1 MPDNNLDQAVALSR
15 SGRKLEARKILNDI
29 LRSNLHNETA
39 WLWFADTFTE
49 NNNRIRVMEEC
60 IRHNPNCYIAQKWLI
75 TFKAQEEAR
84 KAAAEHQVLPDFQ
97 SSPAVRSG
105 IEVEETVEPGA
116 LKKYDQLLDCSG
128 LDCPLPIMRTKRTMD
143 NMQTGQVLK
152 MIATDISSLP
162 DIEAWTSMTGHK
174 LLEHEIID
182 QKYIFY
188 IEHK

>member
-75 TFKAQEEAR
+75 TFKAQEEALLKR
-84 KAAAEHQVLPDFQ
+84 DQVERSARGARRVAFQ
-97 SSPAVRSG
+97 G
-105 IEVEETVEPGA
+105 IEGSYSQLA
-116 LKKYDQLLDCSG
+116 ARKYFAARARS
-128 LDCPLPIMRTKRTMD
+128 
-143 NMQTGQVLK
+143 
-152 MIATDISSLP
+152 AS
-162 DIEAWTSMTGHK
+162 A
-174 LLEHEIID
+174 
-182 QKYIFY
+182 
-188 IEHK
+188 